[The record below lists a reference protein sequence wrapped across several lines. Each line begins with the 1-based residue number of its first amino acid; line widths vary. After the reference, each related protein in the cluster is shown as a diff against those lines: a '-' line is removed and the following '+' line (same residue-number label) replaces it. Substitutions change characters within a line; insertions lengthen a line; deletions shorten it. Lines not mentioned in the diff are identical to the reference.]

1 MKKFLSLLLI
11 STLIFTNGINT
22 VNAQEYYYTNE
33 YGVNFTKEEYDFFSE
48 MYYDGYQK
56 YMTQEDRK
64 IFNGIE
70 LKPENVT
77 KNSYIDY
84 TKDAKAISIKGNYHE
99 TQAKILTINKAG
111 TINPVI
117 SIIAQWKYAPNVRSY
132 DLIGAYFSGV
142 SIASGI
148 TSKITYTGGTIYQ
161 AADVTASNGF
171 GSVLKLPTNGAD
183 IVVSSTFAV
192 SGHGTI
198 YGSYQ
203 HAKSSISLNN
213 AKSFTISFSGLGN
226 VHYFS
231 NMNIRAKYDA
241 MQGVDISV

>member
-1 MKKFLSLLLI
+1 MFTPITASVTGFPITAGLVAFWTPNVDQATWEALVPFHAHHPPKK
-11 STLIFTNGINT
+11 
-22 VNAQEYYYTNE
+22 
-33 YGVNFTKEEYDFFSE
+33 
-48 MYYDGYQK
+48 M
-56 YMTQEDRK
+56 
-64 IFNGIE
+64 
-70 LKPENVT
+70 
-77 KNSYIDY
+77 
-84 TKDAKAISIKGNYHE
+84 
-99 TQAKILTINKAG
+99 NKAG

-171 GSVLKLPTNGAD
+171 GSVLKLPTNGAN

-241 MQGVDISV
+241 MQGVNISI